1 MKSFIAPA
9 QFQQMLHDGMTLM
22 IGGFL
27 TNGTPERLIDLIMET
42 EVRHLTIIAN
52 DGGYETVGIG
62 RLIVAG
68 KVDHLIASHIGTNP
82 ACGKLMQ
89 AGQIKVTLV
98 PQGTLI
104 EQIRA
109 KGAGLGGVLTPTGI
123 HTIVEI
129 GKRVIQVN
137 GIDYLLEEPLRA
149 DMALVGG
156 CVADRFGNLKY
167 TMSQRNFN
175 PIIAT
180 AADIVV
186 ASPSQIIDSI
196 DPEAVITPHVLV
208 DYVLEV

>member
-1 MKSFIAPA
+1 MKSFISPA
-9 QFQQMLHDGMTLM
+9 RFLQMLHDGMTLM

-123 HTIVEI
+123 HTIVEN

-175 PIIAT
+175 PMIAT

-208 DYVLEV
+208 DYVLEE

>member
-1 MKSFIAPA
+1 MKSYIDGKL
-9 QFQQMLHDGMTLM
+9 FQQMLHDGMTLM
-22 IGGFL
+22 VGGFL

-42 EVRHLTIIAN
+42 NVRHLTIIAN

-109 KGAGLGGVLTPTGI
+109 YGAGLGGVLTPTGI
-123 HTIVEI
+123 HTIVET
-129 GKRVIQVN
+129 GKRIIQVQ
-137 GIDYLLEEPLRA
+137 GIDYLLEEPLKA
-149 DMALVGG
+149 DMALIGG

-186 ASPSQIIDSI
+186 AAPSQIIDSI

-208 DYVLEV
+208 DYLLEV